1 MQPTT
6 SIPGCLS
13 GLSNWHFVPK
23 RISHGRSQHYQ
34 ANTKCRPLSGPK
46 VSLLLAVGKQGREL
60 STAGG
65 GGGGLKHKETPKMHT
80 AVRSQFLP
88 SCFIG
93 YFEELRGAHQ
103 HLTHCSIS
111 FICQSGISSFV
122 LLLGALKSSEKSAF

>member
-1 MQPTT
+1 MQPAT

-34 ANTKCRPLSGPK
+34 AKCRPLSGPK
-46 VSLLLAVGKQGREL
+46 VSLLLAVAKQGREL
-60 STAGG
+60 STGWTWGVGG
-65 GGGGLKHKETPKMHT
+65 RLKHKEIPKMQT
-80 AVRSQFLP
+80 AVRSQSLP

-111 FICQSGISSFV
+111 FICQPGISSFV

>member
-1 MQPTT
+1 MGEVNTT
-6 SIPGCLS
+6 RLIL
-13 GLSNWHFVPK
+13 NVD
-23 RISHGRSQHYQ
+23 
-34 ANTKCRPLSGPK
+34 PLSGPK
-46 VSLLLAVGKQGREL
+46 VSLLLDVAKQGREL

-65 GGGGLKHKETPKMHT
+65 GGLKHKEISKMHT